1 MSEARTQ
8 PAAVAQH
15 GVIVAAGYGL
25 KLYVNRGHLIVH
37 DGVGRNRHTRRYH
50 RATSKLKRVVV
61 IGHDGYITLEAMR
74 WIRDIG
80 AAFVQIDTDANLIA
94 LSAPARHHES
104 KLRRAQALAATSDVG
119 RAAIVALLKA
129 KLERQAQIAER
140 LAHLKATVRVK
151 DATPISVAAAI
162 REAAHAMHAELSFTE
177 LRQLESAAGRNY
189 WQTWARVPVQ
199 FDSSWRRSIPE
210 HWHTAGPRTSAAEE
224 KKRARKATTPVHAI
238 LNYAYAI
245 LETEA
250 TIAAHKLGFDPSLGL
265 MHVDQRYRSSLA
277 TDLMEPARPAVD
289 EIVLDLLET
298 RALRRGDVVE
308 TREGVV
314 RVGSPLARH
323 LGGHAVE
330 LRAAVAPHAEQ
341 LARTLMRSPNH
352 PTPVTRRRHAAAIE
366 GLG

>member
-1 MSEARTQ
+1 MGWPTRPAGNAPGGQKGAEAAR
-8 PAAVAQH
+8 P
-15 GVIVAAGYGL
+15 
-25 KLYVNRGHLIVH
+25 
-37 DGVGRNRHTRRYH
+37 H
-50 RATSKLKRVVV
+50 RATSKLKRIVV

-104 KLRRAQALAATSDVG
+104 RLRRAQALATTDDVG
-119 RAAIVALLKA
+119 RIAVVSLLKA
-129 KLERQAQIAER
+129 KLERQAQIADR
-140 LAHLKATVRVK
+140 LAHLKPTVRVK
-151 DATPISVAAAI
+151 DATPITVAAAI
-162 REAAHAMHAELSFTE
+162 REAADAMHAELSFNE

-189 WQTWARVPVQ
+189 WQTWARVPVH
-199 FDSSWRRSIPE
+199 FDSSWRRAIPD

-238 LNYAYAI
+238 LNYTYAI

-289 EIVLDLLET
+289 ELVLDLLQH
-298 RALRRGDVVE
+298 RPLRRGDVTE

-314 RVGSPLARH
+314 RVGRPLARE
-323 LGGHAVE
+323 LSRYAAE
-330 LRAAVAPHAEQ
+330 LRSAVAPYAEA
-341 LARTLMRSPNH
+341 LARRLLSAPDH
-352 PTPVTRRRHAAAIE
+352 PTPLTRARHRRALATTR
-366 GLG
+366 

>member
-1 MSEARTQ
+1 MSTARTQ
-8 PAAVAQH
+8 PADVAP
-15 GVIVAAGYGL
+15 GGAILASGYGL
-25 KLYVNRGHLIVH
+25 KLYVHHGHLIVE
-37 DGVGRNRHTRRYH
+37 DGVGRKRQTRRFH

-61 IGHDGYITLEAMR
+61 LGHDGYITLEAMR

-80 AAFVQIDTDANLIA
+80 AAFVQLDTDANLIA

-104 KLRRAQALAATSDVG
+104 KLRRAQVLATTNDAG
-119 RAAIVALLKA
+119 RAAVVSLLKA

-151 DATPISVAAAI
+151 DATPISVASAI
-162 REAAHAMHAELSFTE
+162 RESADAMHDGLSFTE

-189 WQTWARVPVQ
+189 WQTWARVPVS
-199 FDSSWRRSIPE
+199 FDSSLRRAIPD

-238 LNYAYAI
+238 LNYTYAI

-265 MHVDQRYRSSLA
+265 MHADQRYRSSLA
-277 TDLMEPARPAVD
+277 TDLMEPARPAAD
-289 EIVLDLLET
+289 EIVLDLLES
-298 RALRRGDVVE
+298 RLLRRGDVTE

-314 RVGSPLARH
+314 RVGRPLARE
-323 LGGHAVE
+323 LAGHAIR
-330 LRAAVAPHAEQ
+330 LRAVVAPHAEA
-341 LARTLMRSPNH
+341 LARVLLSSPEH
-352 PTPVTRRRHAAAIE
+352 PTPLTRAKHRRAVMRA
-366 GLG
+366 